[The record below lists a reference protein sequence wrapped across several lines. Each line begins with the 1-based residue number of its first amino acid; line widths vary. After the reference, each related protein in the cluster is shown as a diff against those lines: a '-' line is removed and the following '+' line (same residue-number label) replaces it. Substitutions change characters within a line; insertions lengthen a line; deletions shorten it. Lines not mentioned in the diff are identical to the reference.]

1 MSRVHALVI
10 MMLSIKHWEKVF
22 PRKHNVQWT
31 VDQYESKMWKKIDN
45 SKLALAGP
53 FKLECLL
60 MRYASN
66 LCTYLNDL
74 AAFQIKFCARCTH
87 HLLQRTLLL
96 CTCIF
101 YPQQSSSSLGSY
113 TLTYYFLRILKMKRK
128 RGEKVFLSRESSV
141 DKQRDMTISGK

>member
-1 MSRVHALVI
+1 MNQ
-10 MMLSIKHWEKVF
+10 KCG
-22 PRKHNVQWT
+22 
-31 VDQYESKMWKKIDN
+31 KKIDN
-45 SKLALAGP
+45 SKLALVGP

-87 HLLQRTLLL
+87 HLLHRTLLL

>member
-1 MSRVHALVI
+1 
-10 MMLSIKHWEKVF
+10 
-22 PRKHNVQWT
+22 
-31 VDQYESKMWKKIDN
+31 MWKKLDN
-45 SKLALAGP
+45 SKLALVGP

-87 HLLQRTLLL
+87 HLLHRTLLL

-101 YPQQSSSSLGSY
+101 YPQQSSSLGSY
-113 TLTYYFLRILKMKRK
+113 PPYLLFSQDPQDEKKKGRK
-128 RGEKVFLSRESSV
+128 GFPL
-141 DKQRDMTISGK
+141 